1 VAVETLGDSYRSY
14 SSNHWR
20 PIPRRRRHAERS
32 RVHRRFTDKS
42 DYGPS
47 FPAVN
52 ALITLSTKAIG
63 EMASSNQDIS
73 TA

>member
-1 VAVETLGDSYRSY
+1 VAVETLDESYRSY
-14 SSNHWR
+14 ASNYWR
-20 PIPRRRRHAERS
+20 PIPRRRRHGERS

-52 ALITLSTKAIG
+52 ALITPSTKAIG
-63 EMASSNQDIS
+63 EMASANQDIS